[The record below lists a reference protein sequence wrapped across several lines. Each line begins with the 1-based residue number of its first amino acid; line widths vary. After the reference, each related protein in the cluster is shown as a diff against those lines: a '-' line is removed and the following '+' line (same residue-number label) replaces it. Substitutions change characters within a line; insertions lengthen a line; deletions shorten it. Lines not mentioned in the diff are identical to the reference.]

1 MVYDTIKD
9 KIRFFNPAFHSM
21 TPEGLNARLTFLNQ
35 CTRPGQ
41 TIPVIGP
48 DGRPKYNDALNTS
61 FGAPPILV
69 LRVGD
74 FYHCKIVPTSVSF
87 SYDNSPL
94 DLNPEGIGV
103 QPMICNVQMGFN
115 IIGGMG
121 LKEPVQQLQN
131 ALSFNYYANT
141 EIYDERA
148 VATEDT
154 SKLDQYVVEKINGA
168 LPIVNTAEA
177 LAINSV
183 QPKKGQNTI
192 GIIVDPTTMD
202 YGPLLTS
209 LQDKLVEYFTAY
221 TDMLNKL
228 TTDYNYGVLQLASKN
243 RAYSKGVLSEYVDPL
258 EIEIYGKSN
267 NYLQYTEDLIAKVKK
282 DIDSGD
288 TPILKLLY
296 SGNTGITNKQSRE
309 LKEKLT
315 TNATNRQSAILDVVQ
330 NATQN
335 FTKIQQDLDYI
346 FRQMDVVVDQTD
358 GVLQDT
364 NEPTVYQLSGDT
376 FFAPVT
382 TPGSIKNVYLDSV
395 AKTIKAFN
403 NDVNTLVKLDLYQKK
418 TSTIEDGDG
427 CDFRINGA
435 ISFTSCE
442 QNRFYISFS
451 PLFTKEENYTTFV
464 NELTSGPEI
473 KANPGLVDSIKKIC
487 GDLKLSYLS
496 INASLVKRIDELKN
510 NATTKAYENAV
521 KYKLPDTTVKTC
533 NYITPPT
540 DDVNQRTKRI
550 KDLYSS
556 KNLNNNDTFNG
567 KVTFN

>member
-69 LRVGD
+69 LRFGD
-74 FYHCKIVPTSVSF
+74 FYHCKIVPTDMSF
-87 SYDNSPL
+87 TYEGSPL

-103 QPMICNVQMGFN
+103 QPMICNVTMSFN

-154 SKLDQYVVEKINGA
+154 SKLDKYVVEKINGA
-168 LPIVNTAEA
+168 LPVVSTSNAA
-177 LAINSV
+177 VVNSV
-183 QPKKGQNTI
+183 QPKKGQGTI
-192 GIIVDPTTMD
+192 GSITDPTTMD
-202 YGPLLTS
+202 YTTLLTS
-209 LQDKLVEYFTAY
+209 LQDKLVEYFNAY
-221 TDMLNKL
+221 TDMLEKI
-228 TTDYNYGVLQLASKN
+228 TTDYNYGVLQLSSKD
-243 RAYSKGVLSEYVDPL
+243 RSYVKGVLSEYVDPVD
-258 EIEIYGKSN
+258 IEIYGKSN
-267 NYLQYTEDLIAKVKK
+267 KYLKYAEDLIGKVKK

-288 TPILKLLY
+288 TPILVLLKDDQL
-296 SGNTGITNKQSRE
+296 TNKQTRE

-315 TNATNRQSAILDVVQ
+315 TNATNRQTAILDLIQ
-330 NATQN
+330 NNTQN
-335 FTKIQQDLDYI
+335 LITIQQDLNYI
-346 FRQMDVVVDQTD
+346 FRQMDMVVYQTD
-358 GVLQDT
+358 GVLLDT

-376 FFAPVT
+376 FFGPVT

-395 AKTIKAFN
+395 EKTIKAFN
-403 NDVNTLVKLDLYQKK
+403 NDVNTLVKLDLYQKN
-418 TSTIEDGDG
+418 TSTIEDGNG
-427 CDFRINGA
+427 CTFSINSTP
-435 ISFTSCE
+435 SFSNCE
-442 QNRFYISFS
+442 ENRFYISFS
-451 PLFTKEENYTTFV
+451 PLFTKEENLTIFI

-473 KANPGLVDSIKKIC
+473 KANPGLVERIKVVC
-487 GDLKLSYLS
+487 NDLKIKYDGV
-496 INASLVKRIDELKN
+496 NVSLVKRIDELKT
-510 NATTKAYENAV
+510 NAATKAYENAV
-521 KYKLPDTTVKTC
+521 KYKLPETTVKTC
-533 NYITPPT
+533 NYVTPPT
-540 DDVNQRTKRI
+540 DDANQRTKRI

-556 KNLNNNDTFNG
+556 KNLNNNDKFNG